1 MMKLEKLV
9 IATGNEHK
17 VEEIRSLLGPLPLIV
32 TGLPAGGEMPEETG
46 TEFRENARIKAEYG
60 FKLTGLPTLAD
71 DSGLEVDALKG
82 APGVHSARYAGEG
95 AGAAA
100 NNKKLLQALEGIE
113 NRRARFRC
121 SIVLVME
128 GMSIEADGTCEG
140 LILDSPRGRGG
151 FGYDPLFWLPE
162 LGKTMAEILQ
172 QDKNANSHRGRAMA
186 NLVEALKARGL
197 L

>member
-1 MMKLEKLV
+1 MKLEKLV

>member
-1 MMKLEKLV
+1 MKLEKIA

-17 VEEIRSLLGPLPLIV
+17 VEEIRNLLGPLPLIV
-32 TGLPAGGEMPEETG
+32 TGLPPGGEMPAETG
-46 TEFRENARIKAEYG
+46 NEFRENARIKAQYG

-71 DSGLEVDALKG
+71 DSGLEVDALQG

-121 SIVLVME
+121 SMVLVME
-128 GMSIEADGTCEG
+128 DMTIEADGTCEG
-140 LILDSPRGRGG
+140 IILDGPRGRGG
-151 FGYDPLFWLPE
+151 FGYDPLFMLPE
-162 LGKTMAEILQ
+162 LGKTMAEISQ
-172 QDKNANSHRGRAMA
+172 QEKNAISHRGRAMA
-186 NLVEALKARGL
+186 NLVAALKARGL